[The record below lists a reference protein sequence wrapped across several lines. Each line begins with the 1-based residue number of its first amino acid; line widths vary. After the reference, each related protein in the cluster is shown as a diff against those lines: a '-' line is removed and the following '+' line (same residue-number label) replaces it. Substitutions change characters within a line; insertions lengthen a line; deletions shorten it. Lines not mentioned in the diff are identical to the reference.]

1 MPYVK
6 RLVMHGFKSFAR
18 RTEIPFENAMNVIV
32 GPNGSGK
39 SNITDAL
46 CFVLG
51 RISIK
56 SIRAAKAANLIF
68 SGNKQFKPANEASVE
83 LVLDNTDKTFSSES
97 AEVTIKRTVKR
108 NGLSTYRI
116 NGEVKTRQE
125 LVELMA
131 QAGIDPQ
138 GFNIVLQGE
147 IASFVKM
154 NPDERRKIIEEVA
167 DISIYETRKH
177 KSLLELERA
186 EANLKEV
193 STILKE
199 KNAYLKNLERER
211 QEVLDYQ
218 KLEENIKRCEA
229 TLLKSEIKTKEDE
242 LKNIEK
248 LISEE
253 EGKTKILKERI
264 ASQNEIINQLEEK
277 ISTINKKIQSSTST
291 EQEVIHRELSNLKA
305 EIARLQVRKE
315 NFETRIYQNNQK
327 EESLKNKLANI
338 EKELSE
344 RKTATPEIKKQQGEL
359 KVLQEKFDLLEK
371 QRRRFYVLKSELST
385 LENKR
390 DEKERSF
397 LDNKK
402 ELELIER
409 TINSLISEIKYAK
422 SKEKAEDLKA
432 ETTKKIRE
440 TKDEIETLNNKILE
454 LEKTNAVINQTIL
467 REKKLKSDIMGLETC
482 PLCRSQI
489 TAEHKN
495 HVTGRAEEIITKSQE
510 GQEKNEE
517 LKQTSKTKVLELKN
531 QLEELER
538 KVREIEIDIVKINNA
553 EEKKEQ
559 IKKIMKSQEE
569 NRSIAEGLGARIS
582 SLKKELEP
590 LNNVEEKYD
599 ETRMKMQ
606 EYSFSDI
613 DVSSEISMKQRE
625 AEKMKV
631 EIKAIG
637 RDSEETKEELAKINE
652 IYSENQKVA
661 KKKEEEEKMI
671 YEKFQQLFE
680 EKNELQDQ
688 QKAIE
693 TSVMGF
699 QHEIKNHE
707 SKIGNFNIERAQ
719 KNAQMETFVSELE
732 KYPGIELIKAP
743 IAEVRDRL
751 NKSRMRIGSIGNI
764 NMRALE
770 VYEQVKKSCDLI
782 TEKVQTI
789 EAEKNEIMTIIGE
802 IDKKKKKSFF
812 TALEAVN
819 TFFTR
824 NFTQLSK
831 KGEVFLEMENKEN
844 PFEGGLN
851 IILKVGR
858 GKYFDVSSL
867 SGGEKTLV
875 ALSLIFAIQEYKPY
889 CFYIFDE
896 IDAALDKHNSEL
908 LAALIKKYMLSGQY
922 IVVSHNDALITEAS
936 ALFGVSMQENISK
949 VISLKNE

>member
-1 MPYVK
+1 
-6 RLVMHGFKSFAR
+6 MHGFKSFAR
-18 RTEIPFENAMNVIV
+18 KTEIPFENAMNVIV

-51 RISIK
+51 RTSIK
-56 SIRAAKAANLIF
+56 SIRAAKSANLIF

-83 LVLDNTDKTFSSES
+83 LVFNNDDKTFSLDH
-97 AEVTIKRTVKR
+97 AEIIIKRTVKR
-108 NGLSTYRI
+108 NGLSVYRI

-125 LVELMA
+125 VVELMA
-131 QAGIDPQ
+131 QAGIDSQ
-138 GFNIVLQGE
+138 GLNIVLQGE

-154 NPDERRKIIEEVA
+154 NPDERRKVIEEVA

-177 KSLLELERA
+177 KSLLELEKA

-199 KNAYLKNLERER
+199 KNAHLRNLEKEK

-218 KLEENIKRCEA
+218 KLEETIKRCEA
-229 TLLKSEIKTKEDE
+229 TLLKNEIKIKEEE
-242 LKNIEK
+242 LKNLEK
-248 LISEE
+248 SIQIEE
-253 EGKTKILKERI
+253 EKSKIVREKI

-277 ISTINKKIQSSTST
+277 ITFINKKIQSSTST
-291 EQEVIHRELSNLKA
+291 EQEVIHKELSNLKA

-315 NFETRIYQNNQK
+315 NFESRISQNIQK
-327 EESLKNKLANI
+327 VENMKNKLATL
-338 EKELSE
+338 EKEMSE
-344 RKTATPEIKKQQGEL
+344 IKGATPEIKKQQTEL

-371 QRRRFYVLKSELST
+371 QRRKFYVLKSELST

-390 DEKERSF
+390 DEKEKAF
-397 LDNKK
+397 IENKR

-409 TINSLISEIKYAK
+409 TIDSLVSEIKYAK
-422 SKEKAEDLKA
+422 TKEKAEVLKS

-440 TKDEIETLNNKILE
+440 IKEEIENLNLKILE
-454 LEKTNAVINQTIL
+454 LEKTNAVISQTIQ
-467 REKKLKSDIMGLETC
+467 RERKLKGDIVGLETC

-489 TAEHKN
+489 TTEHKN
-495 HVTGRAEEIITKSQE
+495 HVSGRADEIITKSLE

-517 LKQTSKTKVLELKN
+517 AKQLSKARITELKN
-531 QLEELER
+531 SLEELER
-538 KVREIEIDIVKINNA
+538 KVREIEIDIMKINNA
-553 EEKKEQ
+553 EERKEQ
-559 IKKIMKSQEE
+559 IKKLMKNQEE
-569 NRSIAEGLGARIS
+569 NRSIYEGLTARIT
-582 SLKKELEP
+582 SLKKEIEP
-590 LNNVEEKYD
+590 LNNIEEKYD
-599 ETRMKMQ
+599 ETRIKMQ
-606 EYSFSDI
+606 EYSFADI

-625 AEKMKV
+625 SEKLKV
-631 EIKAIG
+631 EIKAIE
-637 RDSEETKEELAKINE
+637 RDTEETKEELAKITE

-661 KKKEEEEKMI
+661 KRKEEEERII
-671 YEKFQQLFE
+671 YERFQQLFE

-693 TSVMGF
+693 TTVMGF
-699 QHEIKNHE
+699 QHEIKNYDM
-707 SKIGNFNIERAQ
+707 KIGNYNIEKAQ
-719 KNAQMETFVSELE
+719 KNAQMETFVSEFE
-732 KYPGIELIKAP
+732 KYPNLELIKAP
-743 IAEVRDRL
+743 IAEIRDRL
-751 NKSRMRIGSIGNI
+751 TKAKMRIGSIGNI

-770 VYEQVKKSCDLI
+770 VYEQVKKSVDLI

-789 EAEKNEIMTIIGE
+789 ENEKNEIMSIISE
-802 IDKKKKKSFF
+802 IDKKKKKSFLM
-812 TALEAVN
+812 ALEAVN
-819 TFFTR
+819 NYFTR

-831 KGEVFLEMENKEN
+831 KGEVFLELENKEN
-844 PFEGGLN
+844 PFEAGLN
-851 IILKVGR
+851 ILLRVGR
-858 GKYFDVSSL
+858 GKYFDISSL

-922 IVVSHNDALITEAS
+922 IVISHNDALITEAS